1 MFGEEAM
8 FGQTELKIDS
18 KTRLIIPAY
27 TKREEGDKLILVE
40 DTDLNIYRILKQEVA
55 TSSYYKTK
63 EELLKT
69 NDPEEEIKL
78 KLELLKLG
86 GKILKK
92 LEVDK
97 QGKVLLGERF
107 KNVEKVNVIGSCDHL
122 ILQIKK

>member
-8 FGQTELKIDS
+8 FGQTELKIDN

-40 DTDLNIYRILKQEVA
+40 DADLNIYRILKLEVA
-55 TSSYYKTK
+55 TTSYYKTK
-63 EELLKT
+63 AELLQT

-78 KLELLKLG
+78 KKELLKLG
-86 GKILKK
+86 GKILKI